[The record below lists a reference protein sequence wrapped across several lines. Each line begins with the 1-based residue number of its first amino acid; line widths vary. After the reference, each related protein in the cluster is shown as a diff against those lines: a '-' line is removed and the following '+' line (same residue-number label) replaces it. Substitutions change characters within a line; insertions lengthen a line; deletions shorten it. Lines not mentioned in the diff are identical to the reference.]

1 MSVLPAFLDSDFM
14 TPSLSL
20 KYYCF
25 LYAGFAWNREAL
37 GDMVLL
43 PPNGVNVPDASI
55 LKEVVGLL
63 LFSKGLS
70 NSSEV
75 HTDRNNAVMN
85 SFAGEVLF
93 SHADGRVRGS
103 SVTSQRGERSP
114 SGSFTEDA
122 LPSPSALV
130 SAEKHFWVLLNSPVS
145 VFDSPCPSK
154 GEASHLLKQY
164 RRFLTASKWR
174 ITPMKKEGLLSAF
187 AFGSSKPTD
196 ETPFEQE
203 LDAFFS
209 TIQVLCV
216 FCRAIVLA
224 HNAHDKL
231 KSVVHSEATLGQ
243 LMQGLPL
250 GIKSD
255 IANALL
261 AALGHC
267 AVSAKKR
274 FKNLQ
279 VDIPFGLSDFSAD
292 SDDTHR
298 DRDGD
303 SSSAA
308 SVFPLLRVPS
318 KVSREG
324 SRVNLTHGP
333 VQPTQA
339 ARMRYLRQTDP
350 ALPALAILKTISD
363 ELPIPQSLE
372 ETLFAIFS

>member
-14 TPSLSL
+14 TPILSL

-43 PPNGVNVPDASI
+43 PPNGINIPDASI

-63 LFSKGLS
+63 LFSKGMS
-70 NSSEV
+70 NSNETHMEWTNV
-75 HTDRNNAVMN
+75 VM
-85 SFAGEVLF
+85 STFAGELPF
-93 SHADGRVRGS
+93 SHADGRARGS
-103 SVTSQRGERSP
+103 SVTSQRGERSL

-122 LPSPSALV
+122 LPTASALV
-130 SAEKHFWVLLNSPVS
+130 NAEKHLWVLLNSPVS
-145 VFDSPCPSK
+145 VVESPCPSK

-164 RRFLTASKWR
+164 RRFLTDSKWR
-174 ITPMKKEGLLSAF
+174 VTPAKSEGLLSAF
-187 AFGSSKPTD
+187 AFGSRKPTD

-216 FCRAIVLA
+216 FCRAVVLA

-231 KSVVHSEATLGQ
+231 KSVVRSDVTLGR
-243 LMQGLPL
+243 LMHGLPL

-267 AVSAKKR
+267 AVSAKRR

-279 VDIPFGLSDFSAD
+279 VDIPFGLNDLSAGSSD
-292 SDDTHR
+292 R
-298 DRDGD
+298 DRD
-303 SSSAA
+303 SN
-308 SVFPLLRVPS
+308 SVTSLFPLLPVPS
-318 KVSREG
+318 IPVSREG
-324 SRVNLTHGP
+324 SRGNLTHGP
-333 VQPTQA
+333 IHPTHA
-339 ARMRYLRQTDP
+339 ARVRYLRQTGP
-350 ALPALAILKTISD
+350 ALPALAVLKTISD
-363 ELPIPQSLE
+363 QLPIPQSIE
-372 ETLFAIFS
+372 ETLFTIFS

>member
-25 LYAGFAWNREAL
+25 LYAGFAWNKEAL

-70 NSSEV
+70 NSNDA
-75 HTDRNNAVMN
+75 HTEWNNAVIN
-85 SFAGEVLF
+85 TFAGEVLF

-103 SVTSQRGERSP
+103 SVTSQKGERSP
-114 SGSFTEDA
+114 SGNFTEDA

-130 SAEKHFWVLLNSPVS
+130 SAEKHLWVLLNSPVS
-145 VFDSPCPSK
+145 VFDNPCPSK

-164 RRFLTASKWR
+164 RRFLADSKWR
-174 ITPMKKEGLLSAF
+174 VAPAKKEGLLSAF
-187 AFGSSKPTD
+187 AFGSRKPTD

-216 FCRAIVLA
+216 FCRAVVLA

-231 KSVVHSEATLGQ
+231 KSVAHSEATLGR

-274 FKNLQ
+274 FKDLQ
-279 VDIPFGLSDFSAD
+279 VDIPFGLNDMSAG
-292 SDDTHR
+292 SDDR
-298 DRDGD
+298 DR
-303 SSSAA
+303 SSST
-308 SVFPLLRVPS
+308 STPLIPLLPVPS
-318 KVSREG
+318 VHVSREG
-324 SRVNLTHGP
+324 SRANLTHGP
-333 VQPTQA
+333 HPTQA
-339 ARMRYLRQTDP
+339 ARARYLRQSGP

-363 ELPIPQSLE
+363 QLPIPQSIE
-372 ETLFAIFS
+372 ETLFTIFS